1 MANFFVMDFQPV
13 LALAEFARNSEY
25 LHLVVLVPF
34 FKVYSVT
41 RMFMRCNFVVAVS
54 LNPWTLKLKINKQA
68 QVLMLCDSF

>member
-1 MANFFVMDFQPV
+1 MDFQPV